1 MKEKNAFHTGEKPPC
16 FFPVHFTISGY
27 LTSVLKGVF
36 AIPKIIASLTLV
48 MKWTRNQYN
57 ICVAI
62 DIIWRRFERCAFLSA
77 KKCCITQES
86 MFTAKKEK
94 KTIQFMLSALCL
106 TLKPMKTMSDILIL
120 RIIIIR
126 KVKLVFILVECLKV
140 IITIFTANVWKYG
153 RSWRLIWFR
162 ILSCTQQNR
171 G

>member
-1 MKEKNAFHTGEKPPC
+1 MWLSFGKEMFIGAKLNVSNPILERNRHTALFFWILLIQIPDERKNAFHTGEKPPC

-94 KTIQFMLSALCL
+94 KTYTVCIECALPNFE
-106 TLKPMKTMSDILIL
+106 TD
-120 RIIIIR
+120 
-126 KVKLVFILVECLKV
+126 EN
-140 IITIFTANVWKYG
+140 NVWHFDSPHHYH
-153 RSWRLIWFR
+153 S
-162 ILSCTQQNR
+162 
-171 G
+171 